1 MARDFCED
9 CIIKTLGI
17 YGLTY
22 TNEEELHIKL
32 LAHED
37 QQYNHIQYTEQ
48 LTIKIHIHQGYME
61 QIRKYGRIYEISDD
75 EDDYSYQYD
84 PSLQFINND

>member
-1 MARDFCED
+1 
-9 CIIKTLGI
+9 
-17 YGLTY
+17 
-22 TNEEELHIKL
+22 
-32 LAHED
+32 
-37 QQYNHIQYTEQ
+37 
-48 LTIKIHIHQGYME
+48 ME